1 MNHNIRQKLKSKPK
15 SYLFYLLLFLIF
27 SLTLFQS
34 FQGSTI
40 NPIRLQ
46 SLGINLRIMFEGL
59 IDIQWNFFFGTG
71 VYRFSEGVIYLT
83 LQTIAIAF
91 LGTIMGTVLAL
102 PFGFFASTS
111 LMGKKIARFGDF
123 ILTLIRVFPEIILAL
138 ILVKGFGINALT
150 GLLTIGLHSIGMMG
164 KLFAE
169 SIDNM
174 DRGPIEAIESFGGH
188 KLHQARYGILPQV
201 LPEFISIALYRFDIN
216 VRSATVLGIIGAGG
230 IGASLILASE
240 NWNWD
245 ILGTIL
251 LAIVAMVLSID
262 FLSNWLRKKL
272 V

>member
-1 MNHNIRQKLKSKPK
+1 MDTAIGKKLKAKPK
-15 SYLFYLLLFLIF
+15 YYLFYLLL
-27 SLTLFQS
+27 SLVFIVSLFRS
-34 FQGSTI
+34 FEGATI

-46 SLGINLRIMFEGL
+46 SLAINLRIMFEGL
-59 IDIQWNFFFGTG
+59 IDIQWDFFFGTG
-71 VYRFSEGVIYLT
+71 VYRFSEGVVYLT

-91 LGTIMGTVLAL
+91 IGTMIGTILAI
-102 PFGFFASTS
+102 PFGFLASTS
-111 LMGKKIARFGDF
+111 LMGKKIARIGDF

-150 GLLTIGLHSIGMMG
+150 GVLTIGLHSIGMIG

-174 DRGPIEAIESFGGH
+174 ERGPIEAIASFGGH
-188 KLHQARYGILPQV
+188 RLHQARYGILPQV
-201 LPEFISIALYRFDIN
+201 LPEFLSIALYRFDIN

-251 LAIVAMVLSID
+251 FAIVIMVLSID
-262 FLSNWLRKKL
+262 VLSNFLRKQL